1 MPLPAA
7 APSTKA
13 CRISCSIN
21 DDGSPNSPT
30 FGVRHPLMRATHL
43 LLATILVSWSL
54 HNAHAQTWAD
64 AGPDQYICGDST
76 HLQAAAL
83 TPLDS
88 GYWFL
93 SQGNATIV
101 NPTEP
106 NTLVTGLL
114 LGENAFQWVVIN
126 GLGATTD
133 FVSVWGY
140 DETAP
145 IANAG
150 PDQVISIQ
158 QAPLANLSA
167 NPYQAPCACVWTIVL
182 GTGTLG
188 PPTGSNS
195 FVAFSTPGPIT
206 LQWTCDNGG
215 CGITTDQ
222 VVIDVVN
229 TTSTGRELAPSA
241 PTLFHDPGQ
250 DLFFLSGN
258 QLPGDLMILNSS
270 GQLVGQ
276 YRAMAGNSTQS
287 TADLS
292 PGLYIAHVRIGDRT
306 RTLRFTV
313 TH

>member
-1 MPLPAA
+1 MPLPTA

-30 FGVRHPLMRATHL
+30 FDVRHPLMRATHL

-133 FVSVWGY
+133 FVSVWGN
-140 DETAP
+140 DPSTPPAD
-145 IANAG
+145 AG
-150 PDQVISIQ
+150 PDQLMFTPSVTLLNAS
-158 QAPLANLSA
+158 S
-167 NPYQAPCACVWTIVL
+167 YQAPCVCVWTVISGNANVL
-182 GTGTLG
+182 SATS
-188 PPTGSNS
+188 PTSL
-195 FVAFSTPGPIT
+195 VAFPNYGLSV